1 MNRAANRIGLA
12 ILLAFVMLLPIM
24 VRDGFYRH
32 LVLTTLINITLA
44 ISLWLILRTG
54 QLSIGH
60 VALMAIG
67 AYTSTLVTMRLGLSF
82 WLGLLAGGLMSAAI
96 AFAIGYLTLRL
107 KGLYFSLVTF
117 ALAEVVRLVFNSV
130 APGLFGGPQG
140 ITGIPKPSIF
150 GYQFDSFLPFYYL
163 IVVIMIAAILVVA
176 RIDRSRIGMIFSAI
190 SQADNLAESVGINIM
205 KYKVMAFV
213 VGSFIAGVAG
223 SFFAHYYSYISAE
236 HFTFW
241 VSVYVLIY
249 VVVGGSA
256 VIVGPIIGACALT
269 IATEGFR
276 GLGDY
281 EPVVFGSALILVLLF
296 LPDGLASLPG
306 RLKAPVSRAGG
317 VLKRYVLDRN
327 D

>member
-1 MNRAANRIGLA
+1 MSKAARCVGLV
-12 ILLAFVMLLPIM
+12 ILLMIVILLPII

-32 LVLTTLINITLA
+32 LIITTFINVTLA
-44 ISLWLILRTG
+44 VSLWLILKTG

-67 AYTSTLVTMRLGLSF
+67 AYTSTLLTMRLGLSF
-82 WLGLLAGGLMSAAI
+82 WFGLLAGGVMSAAI
-96 AFAIGYLTLRL
+96 ASIIGYLTLRL
-107 KGLYFSLVTF
+107 KGLYFALVTF
-117 ALAEVVRLVFNSV
+117 ALAEVARIVFNSV
-130 APGLFGGPQG
+130 APSLFGGPLG

-150 GYQFDSFLPFYYL
+150 GWEFASYLPFYYL
-163 IVVIMIAAILVVA
+163 IAVIMIVGILVVA
-176 RIDRSRIGMIFSAI
+176 RIDKSRIGMVFSAI

-213 VGSFIAGVAG
+213 IGAFIAGVCG
-223 SFFAHYYSYISAE
+223 SFFAHYFSYISAE

-241 VSVYVLIY
+241 ISVYVLIY

-256 VIVGPIIGACALT
+256 VVVGPIIGACALT

-281 EPVVFGSALILVLLF
+281 EPVMFGAALILILLF
-296 LPDGLASLPG
+296 LPAGLASLPT
-306 RLKAPVSRAGG
+306 RLRDPALRVGG
-317 VLKRYVLDRN
+317 AVKRYVTARR
-327 D
+327 